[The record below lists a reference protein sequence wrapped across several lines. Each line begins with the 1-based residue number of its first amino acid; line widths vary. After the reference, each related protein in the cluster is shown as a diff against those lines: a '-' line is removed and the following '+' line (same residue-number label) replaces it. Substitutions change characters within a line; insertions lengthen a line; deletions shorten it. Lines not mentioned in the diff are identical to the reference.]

1 MKKISPRVKG
11 IVCILFAAFGFSMM
25 SVFIRLAGDV
35 PTAEKAFFRNI
46 VALAMVGVLLAVKR
60 VPLKPEKGSWPF
72 ITGRAVFGTIGLL
85 LNFYAVAPL

>member
-25 SVFIRLAGDV
+25 TVFIRLAGDV

-46 VALAMVGVLLAVKR
+46 VALAMVGVLLAVKSKQ
-60 VPLKPEKGSWPF
+60 LKK
-72 ITGRAVFGTIGLL
+72 
-85 LNFYAVAPL
+85 